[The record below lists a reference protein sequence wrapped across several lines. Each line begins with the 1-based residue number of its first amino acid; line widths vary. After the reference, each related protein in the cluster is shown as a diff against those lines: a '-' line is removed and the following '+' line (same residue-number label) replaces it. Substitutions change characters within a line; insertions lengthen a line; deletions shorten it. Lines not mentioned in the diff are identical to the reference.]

1 MKQTLRRIVELRK
14 EHKKSII
21 GFISDQLPKWNS
33 IHHFTPFLNHD
44 TAVFSGTEQIARK
57 FNALVFYGD
66 MHRLARGYYVCDFK
80 LVEDKPADLSEYELT
95 DRYMQMLETTIRRR
109 PEFWLWS
116 HKRWH
121 RTKEEWERRQME
133 EKKHG

>member
-1 MKQTLRRIVELRK
+1 
-14 EHKKSII
+14 
-21 GFISDQLPKWNS
+21 
-33 IHHFTPFLNHD
+33 
-44 TAVFSGTEQIARK
+44 
-57 FNALVFYGD
+57 